1 MIDGGPGDPVD
12 GIKEKTP
19 CDLLVVFRNMS
30 VKVAVGYILPA
41 FGPEGEPATWHGNE
55 IPAGYA
61 RVGVDSVVPS
71 WETLELEI
79 PGGDG
84 GLTLREV
91 LGEIILWEKKNIRLP
106 GWVAPS
112 TSRPSR
118 SPSPP
123 PGDRRPPSP
132 PPTDH
137 MSPPSPHGYDVD
149 HDICSPSP
157 SPAPPPPPTKTRNA
171 PYRKRF
177 KSPIRKMSPLPKVP
191 KEQGGFDMEEAA
203 KLAAACDV
211 TVEELMSAA
220 DAAVPTAD
228 IVPQFVY
235 GADLVSKE
243 QLHKLPTHMRNLHQ
257 WYLDA
262 CKENIRF
269 IVAHIPREY
278 YYRKEEIHIEI
289 NELWQLFNL
298 DALDKSLMSCYC
310 LLKINECKSHNI
322 INIGFVDPDKVN
334 VQTVKY
340 NRKETGGN
348 LLSFHWILLD
358 IKVDK
363 GIVEVRD
370 PLSRGVDG
378 FRDLQ
383 KLLQVAWTAFK
394 NHHKQSTWA
403 EKLTFTPVPCPQQ
416 PQGTNLCGYYVCE
429 SIRML
434 TTEKQNNNKFN
445 IDYMRD
451 TLQPKEHLLGIAEEL
466 AGLLH
471 GERGVIMEED
481 EEGDDFIDETYLDHF
496 GDTFMED
503 AEGGEGEG
511 EGEEELGCTLDL
523 LRWKA
528 QEGVADSGFENLLKM
543 LKNMFPKN
551 NELPASTYEAKKVVC
566 PLGLEVLK
574 IHACI
579 NDCILYRGEYE
590 NLNECPVC
598 TALRYKIRGDDPGD
612 DVEGEKPRKRVPAK
626 VMWYAPIIPR
636 LKRLFRNKEH
646 AKLLR
651 WHKEDRKSDG
661 ELRHPADG
669 TQWRKIDREFKDF
682 AADARNIRF
691 GLSTDGMNPFGEQ
704 SSSHSTWPVTLCIYN
719 LPPWLCMK
727 RKFIMMPV
735 LIQGPKQPGNDI
747 DVYLRPLVDE
757 LLQLWGRHG
766 VRVWDE
772 HKEEEFD
779 LRALLFVT
787 INDWPALSNLSGQT
801 NKGYNACTHCLHE
814 TESVHLPNCKK
825 NVYLGHR
832 RFLPKNHNVR
842 KKGKHYNGKAD
853 HRPKPAERT
862 GAEVFDMVKDL
873 KVIFGKGPG
882 GQSVPKGADGH
893 APMWKKKSIFWELE
907 YWKVLDVRSAIDVMH
922 VTKNICVNLLSF
934 LGVYGKTN
942 DTKEARQD
950 QQRLKDPDDRH
961 PEWFQGRASYALTKE
976 EKVIFFECLSSMKV
990 PSGFSSNIKG
1000 IINMAEKKFQNLKS
1014 HDCHVIM
1021 TQLLP
1026 IALRGLLP
1034 ENVINPEVLP
1044 RLQNDVVQCL
1054 VSFEHQFPPSFFNIM
1069 THLLVHLVEEIS
1081 ILGPV
1086 FLHNMFP
1093 FERFM
1098 GVLKKYVRNRARP
1111 EGSIAKGYGNEEV
1124 IEFCVDFVPDLKPI
1138 GLPRSRHEGRLS
1150 GKGTIGRKSTICMDG
1165 HSMTE
1170 AHHTVLTNSSLVAP
1184 SAVHVGQD
1192 TIFDYNDFP
1201 RVRDKWEYIYT
1212 IAQDKKSTKQNSG
1225 VRFDAA
1231 TENGQKVTYYGYI
1244 EEIWELDYGPSFK
1257 VPLFRC
1263 KWFKLIGGGVKVDQ
1277 QYGMTMVDFN
1287 NLGYLDEPFVLA
1299 KDVAQVFY
1307 VKDMSSKP
1315 RKRKDK
1321 KTISTS
1327 CDDPK
1332 RHIVL
1337 SGKRNIVGVEDKTDM
1352 SEDYNMFGEIPPF
1365 KVNTDPSIKLN
1376 DEDAPWIRH
1385 NRKQAGTQ
1393 GKK

>member
-1 MIDGGPGDPVD
+1 MYGNRLSREFTTGLKDF
-12 GIKEKTP
+12 
-19 CDLLVVFRNMS
+19 LVVANANKQKGFVICPCVDCKNQ
-30 VKVAVGYILPA
+30 KGY
-41 FGPEGEPATWHGNE
+41 
-55 IPAGYA
+55 
-61 RVGVDSVVPS
+61 SS
-71 WETLELEI
+71 S
-79 PGGDG
+79 
-84 GLTLREV
+84 REV
-91 LGEIILWEKKNIRLP
+91 HL
-106 GWVAPS
+106 
-112 TSRPSR
+112 
-118 SPSPP
+118 
-123 PGDRRPPSP
+123 
-132 PPTDH
+132 
-137 MSPPSPHGYDVD
+137 
-149 HDICSPSP
+149 
-157 SPAPPPPPTKTRNA
+157 
-171 PYRKRF
+171 
-177 KSPIRKMSPLPKVP
+177 
-191 KEQGGFDMEEAA
+191 
-203 KLAAACDV
+203 
-211 TVEELMSAA
+211 
-220 DAAVPTAD
+220 
-228 IVPQFVY
+228 
-235 GADLVSKE
+235 
-243 QLHKLPTHMRNLHQ
+243 
-257 WYLDA
+257 
-262 CKENIRF
+262 
-269 IVAHIPREY
+269 
-278 YYRKEEIHIEI
+278 
-289 NELWQLFNL
+289 
-298 DALDKSLMSCYC
+298 
-310 LLKINECKSHNI
+310 
-322 INIGFVDPDKVN
+322 
-334 VQTVKY
+334 
-340 NRKETGGN
+340 
-348 LLSFHWILLD
+348 
-358 IKVDK
+358 
-363 GIVEVRD
+363 
-370 PLSRGVDG
+370 
-378 FRDLQ
+378 
-383 KLLQVAWTAFK
+383 
-394 NHHKQSTWA
+394 
-403 EKLTFTPVPCPQQ
+403 
-416 PQGTNLCGYYVCE
+416 
-429 SIRML
+429 
-434 TTEKQNNNKFN
+434 
-445 IDYMRD
+445 
-451 TLQPKEHLLGIAEEL
+451 HLLRHGFMPSYNCWTK
-466 AGLLH
+466 H

-481 EEGDDFIDETYLDHF
+481 EEGDDFIDESYLAHF

-503 AEGGEGEG
+503 AEGEGEG
-511 EGEEELGCTLDL
+511 EGEEEARDETVDDLGRTIADARRRCETEKERENLDRMLKDHRKSLYPGCDDGLKKLGCTLDL
-523 LRWKA
+523 LKWKA
-528 QEGVADSGFENLLKM
+528 QAGVADSAFENLLKM

-661 ELRHPADG
+661 ELRHTADG
-669 TQWRKIDREFKDF
+669 TQWRKINREFKDF

-691 GLSTDGMNPFGEQ
+691 GLSTDGMNPFG
-704 SSSHSTWPVTLCIYN
+704 
-719 LPPWLCMK
+719 
-727 RKFIMMPV
+727 
-735 LIQGPKQPGNDI
+735 PKQPGNDI

-757 LLQLWGRHG
+757 LLQLWGRPG

-787 INDWPALSNLSGQT
+787 INDWPALSNLSGLS

-832 RFLPKNHNVR
+832 RFLPKIHPIR

-853 HRPKPAERT
+853 HRPKPAECT

-893 APMWKKKSIFWELE
+893 AAMWKKKSIFWELE
-907 YWKVLDVRSAIDVMH
+907 YWKVL
-922 VTKNICVNLLSF
+922 
-934 LGVYGKTN
+934 
-942 DTKEARQD
+942 E
-950 QQRLKDPDDRH
+950 QRLKDPDDRH
-961 PEWFQGRASYALTKE
+961 PEWFQGRASYAVTKE

-990 PSGFSSNIKG
+990 PSGFLSNIKG

-1034 ENVINPEVLP
+1034 ENVRVAIVKLCAFLNAISQKVINPEVLP
-1044 RLQNDVVQCL
+1044 QLQNDVIQCL
-1054 VSFEHQFPPSFFNIM
+1054 VSFELVFPPSFFNIM
-1069 THLLVHLVEEIS
+1069 THLLVHLVEEIF
-1081 ILGPV
+1081 ILGPI

-1150 GKGTIGRKSTICMDG
+1150 GKGTIGRKSSICMDG
-1165 HSMTE
+1165 HSLTE
-1170 AHHTVLTNSSLVAP
+1170 AHHNVLTNSSLVAP
-1184 SAVHVGQD
+1184 YFEKHKNVLRSPSS
-1192 TIFDYNDFP
+1192 TITTFQGYEINGNTF
-1201 RVRDKWEYIYT
+1201 YT
-1212 IAQDKKSTKQNSG
+1212 IAQDKKSTNQNSG

-1263 KWFKLIGGGVKVDQ
+1263 KWFKLTGGGVKVDQ

-1352 SEDYNMFGEIPPF
+1352 SEDYNMFAEIPPF

-1376 DEDAPWIRH
+1376 DEDAPW
-1385 NRKQAGTQ
+1385 
-1393 GKK
+1393 

>member
-1 MIDGGPGDPVD
+1 MYGNRLSREFTTGLKDF
-12 GIKEKTP
+12 
-19 CDLLVVFRNMS
+19 LVVANANKQKGFVICPCVDCKNQ
-30 VKVAVGYILPA
+30 KGY
-41 FGPEGEPATWHGNE
+41 
-55 IPAGYA
+55 
-61 RVGVDSVVPS
+61 SS
-71 WETLELEI
+71 S
-79 PGGDG
+79 
-84 GLTLREV
+84 REV
-91 LGEIILWEKKNIRLP
+91 HL
-106 GWVAPS
+106 
-112 TSRPSR
+112 
-118 SPSPP
+118 
-123 PGDRRPPSP
+123 
-132 PPTDH
+132 
-137 MSPPSPHGYDVD
+137 
-149 HDICSPSP
+149 
-157 SPAPPPPPTKTRNA
+157 
-171 PYRKRF
+171 
-177 KSPIRKMSPLPKVP
+177 
-191 KEQGGFDMEEAA
+191 
-203 KLAAACDV
+203 
-211 TVEELMSAA
+211 
-220 DAAVPTAD
+220 
-228 IVPQFVY
+228 
-235 GADLVSKE
+235 
-243 QLHKLPTHMRNLHQ
+243 
-257 WYLDA
+257 
-262 CKENIRF
+262 
-269 IVAHIPREY
+269 
-278 YYRKEEIHIEI
+278 
-289 NELWQLFNL
+289 
-298 DALDKSLMSCYC
+298 
-310 LLKINECKSHNI
+310 
-322 INIGFVDPDKVN
+322 
-334 VQTVKY
+334 
-340 NRKETGGN
+340 
-348 LLSFHWILLD
+348 
-358 IKVDK
+358 
-363 GIVEVRD
+363 
-370 PLSRGVDG
+370 
-378 FRDLQ
+378 
-383 KLLQVAWTAFK
+383 
-394 NHHKQSTWA
+394 
-403 EKLTFTPVPCPQQ
+403 
-416 PQGTNLCGYYVCE
+416 
-429 SIRML
+429 
-434 TTEKQNNNKFN
+434 
-445 IDYMRD
+445 
-451 TLQPKEHLLGIAEEL
+451 HLLRHGFMPSYNCWTK
-466 AGLLH
+466 H

-481 EEGDDFIDETYLDHF
+481 EEGDDFIDESYLAHF

-503 AEGGEGEG
+503 AEGEGEG
-511 EGEEELGCTLDL
+511 EGEEEARDETVDDLGRTIADARRRCETKKERENLDRMLEDHRKSLYPGCDDGLKKLGCTLDL
-523 LRWKA
+523 LKWKA
-528 QEGVADSGFENLLKM
+528 QAGVADSAFENLLKM

-598 TALRYKIRGDDPGD
+598 TAFRYKIRGDDPGD

-661 ELRHPADG
+661 ELRHTADG

-757 LLQLWGRHG
+757 LLQLWGRPG

-787 INDWPALSNLSGQT
+787 INDWPALSNLSGLS
-801 NKGYNACTHCLHE
+801 NKGYNACMHCLHE

-832 RFLPKNHNVR
+832 RFLPKIHPVR

-893 APMWKKKSIFWELE
+893 AAMWKKKSIFWELE
-907 YWKVLDVRSAIDVMH
+907 YWKVL
-922 VTKNICVNLLSF
+922 
-934 LGVYGKTN
+934 
-942 DTKEARQD
+942 E
-950 QQRLKDPDDRH
+950 QRLKDPDDRH

-1034 ENVINPEVLP
+1034 EN
-1044 RLQNDVVQCL
+1044 
-1054 VSFEHQFPPSFFNIM
+1054 
-1069 THLLVHLVEEIS
+1069 
-1081 ILGPV
+1081 
-1086 FLHNMFP
+1086 
-1093 FERFM
+1093 
-1098 GVLKKYVRNRARP
+1098 KYVRNRARP

-1165 HSMTE
+1165 HSLTE
-1170 AHHTVLTNSSLVAP
+1170 AQHTVLTNSSLVAP
-1184 SAVHVGQD
+1184 YFEKHKNILRSDNPGKPESWIRKAHMETFGSWLRKHLMNDNDVVDQLYMLSKTPSS
-1192 TIFDYNDFP
+1192 TITTFQGYEINGNTF
-1201 RVRDKWEYIYT
+1201 YT
-1212 IAQDKKSTKQNSG
+1212 IAQDKKSTNQNSG

-1263 KWFKLIGGGVKVDQ
+1263 KWFKLTGGGVKVDQ

-1315 RKRKDK
+1315 RKRNDK

-1352 SEDYNMFGEIPPF
+1352 SEDYNMFAEIPPF

-1385 NRKQAGTQ
+1385 NHKQLPPPPARVEVGGPRPPRHLLCTDRL
-1393 GKK
+1393 GSSSSKVLTD